1 MNRHSRSCPEKPETE
16 VVEYDPKVDKEMVSE
31 IIIYHDLPFRY
42 VEYEKVRERDKYL
55 NPECEHMCRQ
65 TASREVY
72 KRYEIEK
79 LKLKEMFA
87 SYQGRMSFTSDLW
100 TSRSQVRG
108 YICLTA
114 HYIDEKWKLHSHILA
129 FCDVKPPHTGEAIAK
144 KIFDILKEWGLERR
158 VFSLTLDN
166 ASANDNMQKILTHRL
181 QSGNGLLCD
190 GKFLHVRCCAHIL
203 NLIVKKELELGS
215 SLLVNIRE
223 IQGRILLL
231 RVLRGLVLRAVLVC
245 LWMWTHGGTP
255 LTRCW

>member
-31 IIIYHDLPFRY
+31 IIIYHDLPFHY

-55 NPECEHMCRQ
+55 NPECEPICRQ

-87 SYQGRMSFTSDLW
+87 CYQGRVSFTSDLW

-129 FCDVKPPHTGEAIAK
+129 F
-144 KIFDILKEWGLERR
+144 
-158 VFSLTLDN
+158 
-166 ASANDNMQKILTHRL
+166 
-181 QSGNGLLCD
+181 
-190 GKFLHVRCCAHIL
+190 
-203 NLIVKKELELGS
+203 
-215 SLLVNIRE
+215 
-223 IQGRILLL
+223 
-231 RVLRGLVLRAVLVC
+231 
-245 LWMWTHGGTP
+245 
-255 LTRCW
+255 